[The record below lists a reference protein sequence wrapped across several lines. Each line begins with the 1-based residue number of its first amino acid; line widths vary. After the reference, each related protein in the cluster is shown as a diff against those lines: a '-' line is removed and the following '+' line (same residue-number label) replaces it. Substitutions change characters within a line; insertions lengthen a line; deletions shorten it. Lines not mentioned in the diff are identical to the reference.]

1 MQGPPKRVQAKT
13 FVAVGHET
21 ANKVG
26 QPPEAMESN
35 LLANMEMGVH
45 NPNMRSSEDQVCC
58 SCICVHG
65 TSVVRQGAQRLQ
77 HCHACVCLRVLRLP
91 ADYHVHDVCH
101 VHCLLQ

>member
-35 LLANMEMGVH
+35 LLANMELGVH
-45 NPNMRSSEDQVCC
+45 NPHMRSSDDQVPCC
-58 SCICVHG
+58 GCARGILGSWNEQDRC
-65 TSVVRQGAQRLQ
+65 
-77 HCHACVCLRVLRLP
+77 
-91 ADYHVHDVCH
+91 
-101 VHCLLQ
+101 